1 MQRKKLTNRSVIN
14 DPLRRTSTFNSSKN
28 KYNKK
33 ERRKE
38 RTTKKHA
45 KLKKDSNKNNNIA
58 ENFSIHANVVSFASV
73 GSAVASEKGT
83 TLLGYTKDDPLQTDF
98 EIFRNHEFPFENI
111 VLEGGGI
118 KGLAYAG
125 ALMVCKESL
134 FLVFSFSLIVLL

>member
-1 MQRKKLTNRSVIN
+1 MQRKKITNRSVIN
-14 DPLRRTSTFNSSKN
+14 GPLRRISTYYNSKK

-33 ERRKE
+33 KAKKE
-38 RTTKKHA
+38 RAKKKHT
-45 KLKKDSNKNNNIA
+45 KLKKDPNKNTNVVQSFNI
-58 ENFSIHANVVSFASV
+58 NANVVSLASV

-83 TLLGYTKDDPLQTDF
+83 TLLGYTKDDPLEIDF

-125 ALMVCKESL
+125 ALMVRKERL
-134 FLVFSFSLIVLL
+134 FLVL

>member
-1 MQRKKLTNRSVIN
+1 MERKKVTNRSVIN
-14 DPLRRTSTFNSSKN
+14 DPLRRTSAFNSSKN

-33 ERRKE
+33 ERKKE
-38 RTTKKHA
+38 ITKKKHV
-45 KLKKDSNKNNNIA
+45 KLKKDSNKNNNIV
-58 ENFSIHANVVSFASV
+58 ENFSINANVVSFASV

-83 TLLGYTKDDPLQTDF
+83 TLLGYTKDNPLEIDF

-125 ALMVCKESL
+125 ALMVRKESL
-134 FLVFSFSLIVLL
+134 F